1 MHTHQSS
8 RLKRGLNRRKATRSL
23 FLKHMSQ
30 LLVLLSLRPFFYEK
44 LSVTPSQN
52 IYPLL
57 FNFPNMSDIFLSWRS
72 MCAHSSPSS
81 ARCNNTNTNIKE
93 DRFSNL
99 TELIDSKAIYRTFK
113 DAAFWFSNETRQADT
128 SLVRFRRSLVNYW
141 GSKVNSKTECAIYA
155 ISSTMNLMVP
165 WASLSS
171 MRANTCGFPFNG
183 ICIHFKLLLS
193 SCLALS
199 WSLRQA

>member
-1 MHTHQSS
+1 
-8 RLKRGLNRRKATRSL
+8 
-23 FLKHMSQ
+23 MSQ

-57 FNFPNMSDIFLSWRS
+57 FNFPNMSGIFLTWRS

-155 ISSTMNLMVP
+155 ISSAINFVKKLAPLQIMVP

-171 MRANTCGFPFNG
+171 MWANTCGFPFNG